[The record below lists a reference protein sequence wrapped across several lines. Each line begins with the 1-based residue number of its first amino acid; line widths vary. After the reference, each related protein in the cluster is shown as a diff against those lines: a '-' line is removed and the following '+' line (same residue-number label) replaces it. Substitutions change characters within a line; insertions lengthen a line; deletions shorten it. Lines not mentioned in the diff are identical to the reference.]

1 MTRAVF
7 CSALVLCLACS
18 SSDGGGGS
26 RGSGGGAGTVGQA
39 GSNVAGGAT
48 GSMAGAGTA
57 GNSAGGSSGMSTT
70 GSAGTSAG
78 GTSGGVTAG
87 AAGSAGASGSSP
99 NGGASGASGA
109 AGAPPI
115 NASGSVTQ
123 RGGDSA
129 RTSHWIAASL
139 TKANMSKMALD
150 ANFKATFA
158 GEFAGSPLF
167 LAGATTGSGRFYAAT
182 TENDV
187 FALDETSGATVWK
200 HNIGGYRVNAP
211 TCGGKPNHHGI
222 LSTPVI
228 DADARVIYVAA
239 AMTDNHHEIH
249 ALSVDTGMEVA
260 GFPIDVSKLKAG
272 NLAFNSVDQNQ
283 RSALSLVKGILYV
296 GFGGYCG
303 DAGNYHG
310 WVVAV
315 NTKDPTKVGAWAT
328 MDKQAAVWAPGGMAS
343 DGNGVFAVTGN
354 TAGTLGPDHTTSD
367 SEEILRLTD
376 LAVAHRDNA
385 NLFLPAEWA
394 DPMNKSDKDFGS
406 SSPAIITV
414 PNSTPSTVIVAPSKP
429 GRVYFLDA
437 ANLGGPKGQFAEA
450 IVAGTNDQ
458 SVYTAPSAYQATSGV
473 HVAISTGVGSACP
486 GGGDA
491 NVMSILMQPGTS
503 PDKPPNPKITWCAP
517 VSTGD
522 TTFRSPISTNSAGNA
537 DPIVWM
543 INGDKLNGFDGETG
557 AVLYDSGAGASPS
570 ACSGVQKF
578 TAPIA
583 AGGRIVTGGSSG
595 GQAHLCS
602 WSVH

>member
-1 MTRAVF
+1 MTMSRAVF
-7 CSALVLCLACS
+7 CSALVLCLSCS
-18 SSDGGGGS
+18 STDGGSPASAGSAGMIGLGGS
-26 RGSGGGAGTVGQA
+26 TVAGGGAAGAMA
-39 GSNVAGGAT
+39 GS
-48 GSMAGAGTA
+48 GTA
-57 GNSAGGSSGMSTT
+57 GTSAGGSSGTSTT
-70 GSAGTSAG
+70 GSAGTSDGG
-78 GTSGGVTAG
+78 GTSGAGTSGLAG
-87 AAGSAGASGSSP
+87 AGSSGSPS
-99 NGGASGASGA
+99 GGAG
-109 AGAPPI
+109 GAPPI

-129 RTSHWIAASL
+129 RTAHWVAASL
-139 TKANMSKMALD
+139 TKANMNKMALD

-158 GEFAGSPLF
+158 GEFASSPLF
-167 LAGATTGSGRFYAAT
+167 LAGASAGSGRFYAAT

-187 FALDETSGATVWK
+187 YSLDETSGATVWK

-211 TCGGKPNHHGI
+211 NCGGKPNHHGI

-239 AMTDNHHEIH
+239 AMADNHHEIH

-260 GFPIDVSKLKAG
+260 GFPVDVSKLKAG

-315 NTKDPTKVGAWAT
+315 NTQDPTKVGAWAT
-328 MDKQAAVWAPGGMAS
+328 MDKQAAIWAPGGMAS

-354 TAGTLGPDHTTSD
+354 TASSLGPDHTTSD

-385 NLFLPAEWA
+385 NLFLPAEWI

-437 ANLGGPKGQFAEA
+437 ANLGGSKGQFAEA
-450 IVAGTNDQ
+450 IVAGTNAQ

-473 HVAISTGVGSACP
+473 HVAISTGVGSVCP
-486 GGGDA
+486 GGGNA

-503 PDKPPNPKITWCAP
+503 PDKPPNPKIAWCAP

-557 AVLYDSGAGASPS
+557 AVVYDSGAGASPS